1 MKKLFF
7 TKVLLIVCFSSFSQ
21 IFVEGVVKENIYY
34 SPIKGIEII
43 YNNETTFSDI
53 EGKFIIQIESL
64 PTKLF
69 FNSPLFFEKYIEIKD
84 EKKLEIILTNKGSVL
99 EEIIVKSEIN
109 KKKIKNTA
117 SSISIIKDIETRKIS
132 DISIESGLNEI
143 PGIYMHTGSLN
154 TNRITIRGMGS
165 RSPYSTNKIKSY
177 INNIPLSNGVG
188 ETTIEDL
195 GISLFNQIEMKNF
208 PTSRMLFAYKDQNK
222 NVSTCTAN

>member
-109 KKKIKNTA
+109 KKK
-117 SSISIIKDIETRKIS
+117 
-132 DISIESGLNEI
+132 
-143 PGIYMHTGSLN
+143 
-154 TNRITIRGMGS
+154 
-165 RSPYSTNKIKSY
+165 
-177 INNIPLSNGVG
+177 
-188 ETTIEDL
+188 
-195 GISLFNQIEMKNF
+195 
-208 PTSRMLFAYKDQNK
+208 
-222 NVSTCTAN
+222 